1 MEHCFVLRLVETVL
15 NLRSS
20 GIGAFAAQERFHHE
34 QSSLVETRLSRGDRA
49 GVTVGLVEDGLDC
62 FEVGWGDRAAEAEF
76 GGHVFHFLVG
86 AGVKALKQQRPLYDC

>member
-15 NLRSS
+15 NLGSS

-49 GVTVGLVEDGLDC
+49 GVTVGLVEDGLDR

-76 GGHVFHFLVG
+76 GGHLSHFLVG
-86 AGVKALKQQRPLYDC
+86 AGVKGPQAAAPVI